1 MNGTT
6 AVEAGVG
13 RRTLRSVVDA
23 WRRQCHQLAG
33 PAGPFFTS
41 GQMIHSSY
49 FIYHRL
55 LGNHFY
61 NAMHAVDGITILG
74 KRDMNT
80 SSMHIIVFLQD
91 ASKNTQPIKPTF

>member
-23 WRRQCHQLAG
+23 WRRQWHQLAG

-41 GQMIHSSY
+41 GQMIHSSTV
-49 FIYHRL
+49 FHLPATLRKSLLQCHACRRCYH
-55 LGNHFY
+55 
-61 NAMHAVDGITILG
+61 DTG
-74 KRDMNT
+74 KT
-80 SSMHIIVFLQD
+80 
-91 ASKNTQPIKPTF
+91 

>member
-1 MNGTT
+1 MEPLRWKRES
-6 AVEAGVG
+6 AVGLCGALLMLGVVNAIFLHSALLDKQC
-13 RRTLRSVVDA
+13 TLR
-23 WRRQCHQLAG
+23 
-33 PAGPFFTS
+33 P
-41 GQMIHSSY
+41 Y

-61 NAMHAVDGITILG
+61 NAMHAVDGITILE
-74 KRDMNT
+74 KCEMNT